1 MAKKLSSPVPDR
13 GENGFKGIMEGQ
25 TCGAGLRNGCPNPPA
40 ICMGLCGSVHWTSD
54 LPLPAPSKLNDQY
67 AL

>member
-13 GENGFKGIMEGQ
+13 SENGFKGIMEGQ
-25 TCGAGLRNGCPNPPA
+25 TCAGRSPKWLPNPPA

-54 LPLPAPSKLNDQY
+54 LPLPAPSKINNQY